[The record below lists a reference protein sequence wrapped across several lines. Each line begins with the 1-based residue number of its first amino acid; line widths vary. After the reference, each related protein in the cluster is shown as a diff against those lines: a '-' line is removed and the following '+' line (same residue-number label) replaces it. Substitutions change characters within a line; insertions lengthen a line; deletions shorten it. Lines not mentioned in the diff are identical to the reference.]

1 MTSGVFG
8 YDESAGQEAAQAV
21 QGVLGEMQ
29 ALMDKMRGD
38 MNQTTAN
45 WEGDESG
52 QYQGIMGQFNSGAQQ
67 VSGGIEQI
75 KSMITGTTDA
85 VGSMRGQVRKA
96 LGS

>member
-1 MTSGVFG
+1 MSSGVFG
-8 YDESAGQEAAQAV
+8 YDESAGQDAAQAV

-38 MNQTTAN
+38 MNQTLAN

-52 QYQGIMGQFNSGAQQ
+52 QYQQIQGQFNSGAEQ
-67 VSGGIEQI
+67 VTSGIQQI

-85 VGSMRGQVRKA
+85 VGSMRGQVRKS